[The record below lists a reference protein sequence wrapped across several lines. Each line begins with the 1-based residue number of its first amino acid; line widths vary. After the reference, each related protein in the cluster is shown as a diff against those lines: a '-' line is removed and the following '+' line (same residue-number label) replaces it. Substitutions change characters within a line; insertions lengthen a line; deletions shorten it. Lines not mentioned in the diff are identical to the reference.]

1 LLAVLWISAALSA
14 IALSVATT
22 VRGETERTGT
32 ITEGVRTHYLATSG
46 IERVLL
52 YMEWGPGPRNP
63 DGSAKYFEYG
73 MPRVR
78 LDFPSGAVDVEVI
91 PESSKISLNYSR
103 PEELRALLLSLGVEP
118 GRAQEITM
126 AILDWR
132 TPGLGLSPF
141 DQHYLSLSPSFRA
154 RHASF
159 EEIEE
164 LLLVK
169 GMTPDLF
176 HGTLVRDAQGRLLPQ
191 TGLKDCV
198 TVYGSTGSV
207 DVNTASPAVLS
218 AIGLPPD
225 AVTAIVQR
233 RHASP
238 FRNQGELAPFIQI
251 AGPAGGRLAVGGG
264 GTIFTLRA
272 TGQLRLPDGRL
283 SDLKRSVS
291 GLFKFHLE
299 PGYTPPFEILRWYD
313 N

>member
-1 LLAVLWISAALSA
+1 
-14 IALSVATT
+14 
-22 VRGETERTGT
+22 
-32 ITEGVRTHYLATSG
+32 
-46 IERVLL
+46 
-52 YMEWGPGPRNP
+52 
-63 DGSAKYFEYG
+63 
-73 MPRVR
+73 MPRVM
-78 LDFPSGAVDVEVI
+78 LDFPSGVVQVEVI
-91 PESSKISLNYSR
+91 PENSKLNLNYAR
-103 PEELRALLLSLGVEP
+103 PEELMALLLNLGLNA
-118 GRAQEITM
+118 GRAQEIAM
-126 AILDWR
+126 AIVDWR
-132 TPGLGLSPF
+132 TPMPGGVSPF

-176 HGTLVRDAQGRLLPQ
+176 YGSLIRDAQGRLLPQ

-198 TVYGSTGSV
+198 SVYGSSGSV
-207 DVNTASPAVLS
+207 DVNTVTPAVLS

-225 AVTAIVQR
+225 AVAAIVQR

-238 FRNQGELAPFIQI
+238 FRNQAELAPFIQI

-291 GLFKFHLE
+291 GLFKFQQE
-299 PGYTPPFEILRWYD
+299 PGYTPPFEVLRWYD